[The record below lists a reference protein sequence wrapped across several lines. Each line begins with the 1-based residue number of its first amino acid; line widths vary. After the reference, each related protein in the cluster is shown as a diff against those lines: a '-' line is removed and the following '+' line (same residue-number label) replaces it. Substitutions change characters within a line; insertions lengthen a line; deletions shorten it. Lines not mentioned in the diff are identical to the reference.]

1 MDLPPVGK
9 RRLAGHRQRHER
21 VSAKPKLSA
30 LTADTKSLDPL
41 LRPGARHPQDQAVAG
56 VVVAGRRD
64 LAHERR
70 REHVVAP
77 LAVRIR
83 LSVPPVV
90 LDAEFRGASP
100 HVSPLRNR
108 TLPDGTTPYRNRHS
122 APTACFI
129 GKRRAEML
137 DWDGGQGRN
146 RTTDTRIFSP
156 LLYQLSY
163 LAGCGSRARTSGGGV
178 LNRPRAEG
186 SSNDGQ
192 REQAAPRRRLGRH
205 GCARRSGS
213 STATAARPIRIAG
226 GERSGW
232 IVDST
237 GEDGRSA

>member
-21 VSAKPKLSA
+21 VSAKPELSA
-30 LTADTKSLDPL
+30 LAADTKSLDPL
-41 LRPGARHPQDQAVAG
+41 LRPGARHPQDQAVAV

-90 LDAEFRGASP
+90 LDAEFRG
-100 HVSPLRNR
+100 VSPLRNR

-129 GKRRAEML
+129 GERRAEVL

-178 LNRPRAEG
+178 LNRPRAGG

-213 STATAARPIRIAG
+213 STAIAAHTPDTHRRRRA
-226 GERSGW
+226 RSGW